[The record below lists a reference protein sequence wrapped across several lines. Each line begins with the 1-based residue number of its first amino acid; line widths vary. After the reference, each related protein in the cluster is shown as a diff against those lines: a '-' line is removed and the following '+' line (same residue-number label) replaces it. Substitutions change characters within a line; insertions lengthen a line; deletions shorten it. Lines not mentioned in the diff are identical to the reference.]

1 VSAKARGAA
10 AGGRARRAAAAG
22 RARRGALIAIA
33 CASLTAFFFAARFP
47 YDHFRDPLVAVVGA
61 ASGAEVQV
69 GALSGG
75 LGLGGIT
82 LVAAPATLLWPAGAR
97 LELTRVALRPAW
109 SLSWLWGRP
118 ALHLD
123 LRAPAGRVSGT
134 VWPGEPAAFEGGVRE
149 LALEQLPSE
158 ILAAAQGFAVTG
170 LLEADAELSLTGGV
184 LSGELS
190 LDVRDGALAAPGSP
204 ISIPFERLEAALRIE
219 PGGALRV
226 ESASLS
232 GPMVEGTAQGQL
244 GLAGDLDQAPL
255 DVQLEFRVAD
265 PSLRGFLAPL
275 GVKLDAEGRA
285 RMHLQGSLGT
295 PVLR

>member
-1 VSAKARGAA
+1 MSARLRGAA
-10 AGGRARRAAAAG
+10 EPR

-33 CASLTAFFFAARFP
+33 CALLTAFFFAARFP
-47 YDHFRDPLVAVVGA
+47 YDHFRDPLVALVAA

-82 LVAAPATLLWPAGAR
+82 LVASPATLLWPAGAR
-97 LELTRVALRPAW
+97 LELERVALRPAW
-109 SLSWLWGRP
+109 SFSWLRGQP

-134 VWPGEPAAFEGGVRE
+134 VWPGEPAAFAGGVRE

-158 ILAAAQGFAVTG
+158 ILAAAQGFALTG
-170 LLEADAELSLTGGV
+170 LLDADAELSLAGG
-184 LSGELS
+184 LLGGELS

-219 PGGALRV
+219 PDGALRV

-244 GLAGDLDQAPL
+244 GLAGDLFEAPL
-255 DVQLEFRVAD
+255 DVQLELRVAD

-275 GVKLDAEGRA
+275 GITLDAEGRA
-285 RMHLQGSLGT
+285 RLHLQGTLAS